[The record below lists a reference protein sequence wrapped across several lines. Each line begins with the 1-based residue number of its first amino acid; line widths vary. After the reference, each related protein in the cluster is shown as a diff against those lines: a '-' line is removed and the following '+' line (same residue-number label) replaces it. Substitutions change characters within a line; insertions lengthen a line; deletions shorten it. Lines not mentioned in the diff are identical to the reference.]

1 MGSQHAPRESPNG
14 PNEMLFN
21 MPRISDFQFA
31 LLLFFHR
38 HQQRLRRIFFGAPRS
53 IRRSDDDAQDTVIGP
68 REPGLAKARAST
80 SHVFLSQQEVH
91 VLGYGEFLPAMSRL
105 NSSEKDS
112 P

>member
-68 REPGLAKARAST
+68 RLTRPCESKGFDK
-80 SHVFLSQQEVH
+80 
-91 VLGYGEFLPAMSRL
+91 SRL
-105 NSSEKDS
+105 LVAAGSSRARIR
-112 P
+112 